1 MLSYAGARL
10 GWSRGVPPREKGEA
24 RLGRL
29 FCSPCGPGGGGVVA
43 LFKLGCA
50 TPLLDSVVSAAS
62 ATSAFAP
69 WGVATMAHML
79 SARLL
84 QKLDALGRELRESAG
99 PLEQALLTAGTRG
112 GRTQQQHTG
121 QEQRRKQAQ
130 RDGVAPAEA
139 AAGVSDVAALSA
151 ARAEAAE
158 AVEANEA
165 LRAEKLALAT
175 KVCPGARRCVVLEC
189 AHFPQ
194 CVVR

>member
-1 MLSYAGARL
+1 MLSYTGARL

-29 FCSPCGPGGGGVVA
+29 FCSPCGPVGGGVE

-175 KVCPGARRCVVLEC
+175 KVCPGSRGCVVLEC